1 MRTTASVSR
10 THARDGVSRDHHR
23 MCSRQFTG
31 AGRALTRVRGRSE
44 GAARRR
50 ARSRSRGTCCGARPP
65 SRPPSPSTSPSSL
78 PPSTCRRHAGLPAPA
93 PCRHSPLPPASRA
106 PPLAR
111 RPGPELELRFSRRR
125 GGAQRSNCSQRHSFR
140 HAWGRGAAAAA
151 PAASPAL
158 PPRPPHTSAA
168 GVRAR
173 AQAQALPQPQA
184 RRLGERQL
192 HAATGKLEAGGAAPG
207 AGHGAAGRLRA
218 RRRGGAP
225 ERGALCG
232 GGRASVI
239 ALAHINTI
247 NSPRP
252 RTRRAL
258 ALAAPSHSP
267 RF

>member
-1 MRTTASVSR
+1 VQ
-10 THARDGVSRDHHR
+10 RDAELEADQEVHV
-23 MCSRQFTG
+23 
-31 AGRALTRVRGRSE
+31 AELVLLLVLLLLLYLLLL
-44 GAARRR
+44 
-50 ARSRSRGTCCGARPP
+50 
-65 SRPPSPSTSPSSL
+65 L
-78 PPSTCRRHAGLPAPA
+78 PPSTRRRHAGLPLPA
-93 PCRHSPLPPASRA
+93 LPPTPLPPASRA

-111 RPGPELELRFSRRR
+111 RPGPELELRFSRRL

-140 HAWGRGAAAAA
+140 YAWGRGAAAAA
-151 PAASPAL
+151 PAAS

-192 HAATGKLEAGGAAPG
+192 QPQASLRRVAPAAAWRGAAQ
-207 AGHGAAGRLRA
+207 GAARRRA

-225 ERGALCG
+225 KRGPLLCG
-232 GGRASVI
+232 VGASVI